1 MSKEKEKDMKFRT
14 ESFCGSGERDAVE
27 VIRHETFVM
36 GNTDIFEYIE
46 YIAKNIL
53 PGTAMARL
61 LRKYSDGICDETF
74 TDNLSLEGQRLFIQK
89 VLKEVSDKTGIN
101 CRYAIWL
108 ASKEG
113 AWQYWLDSQEQP
125 GTYHVGKPVVPDD
138 FLAKS
143 DIDVYDESKGVV
155 LSDLQSDGA
164 LYAFEKIPVPF
175 CTAKSAKERV
185 FA

>member
-1 MSKEKEKDMKFRT
+1 MKFRT
-14 ESFCGSGERDAVE
+14 ESFGGSGERDAME
-27 VIRHETFVM
+27 VIRYETFVI
-36 GNTDIFEYIE
+36 GNTDIFEH
-46 YIAKNIL
+46 IAKHIL
-53 PGTAMARL
+53 PGTATARL
-61 LRKYSDGICDETF
+61 LRDYSDGIRSETF

-113 AWQYWLDSQEQP
+113 AWQYWLDSQEKP
-125 GTYHVGKPVVPDD
+125 GTYHVGKPIVPDD

-143 DIDVYDESKGVV
+143 DIDVYDESKGII
-155 LSDLQSDGA
+155 LSDLGPDGA
-164 LYAFEKIPVPF
+164 LYAFEKYPVPF
-175 CTAKSAKERV
+175 CTAVAVKERV